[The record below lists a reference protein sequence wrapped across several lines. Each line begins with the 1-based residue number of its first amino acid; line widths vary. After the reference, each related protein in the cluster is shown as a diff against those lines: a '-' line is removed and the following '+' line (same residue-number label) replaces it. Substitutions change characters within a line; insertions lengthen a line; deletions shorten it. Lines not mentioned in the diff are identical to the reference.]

1 MDDQIRQQRWLV
13 HLWLI
18 ISFIL
23 SLLTFPPHFSIPA
36 HIFFGLLFA
45 GLVVAHLRQRRR
57 TVTILLSDF
66 PRFGRWIKPRGRMA
80 WADIVLVF
88 LTLNVMVSG
97 FADYFNHSRPVMV
110 HLGLTNPLRWH
121 AVSSI
126 ILLVLLLIH
135 TFRRWKRLRT
145 SQVR

>member
-1 MDDQIRQQRWLV
+1 
-13 HLWLI
+13 
-18 ISFIL
+18 
-23 SLLTFPPHFSIPA
+23 
-36 HIFFGLLFA
+36 
-45 GLVVAHLRQRRR
+45 
-57 TVTILLSDF
+57 
-66 PRFGRWIKPRGRMA
+66 
-80 WADIVLVF
+80 
-88 LTLNVMVSG
+88 VSG

-145 SQVR
+145 PQVR